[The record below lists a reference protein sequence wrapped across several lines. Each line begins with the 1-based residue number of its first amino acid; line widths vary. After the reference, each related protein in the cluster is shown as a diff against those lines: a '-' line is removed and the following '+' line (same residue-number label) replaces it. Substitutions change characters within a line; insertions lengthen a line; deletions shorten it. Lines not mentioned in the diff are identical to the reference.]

1 MCYTEKQKTNEKEKD
16 MNKDL
21 LEISDGKLYSSNDMA
36 KVSCHDCAGCSS
48 CCQDMGESIWLDP
61 YDVYQLTQNLG
72 KTMEQL
78 LAKEVELHVEDGL
91 ILPNLKM
98 TGAGIPQCSFL
109 NEEGRCS
116 IHGFRPGYCRLFP
129 LGRNYEENKL
139 TYFVLKDACP
149 APNKSKVKIN
159 KWLGIPNLK
168 SYEKFLVEW
177 HGFTKM
183 LRGFYGE
190 HMEEESVVKAVN
202 MKCLQT
208 FYLTP
213 YGEDFYAEF
222 DSRMVDIKQFLETI
236 GVV

>member
-1 MCYTEKQKTNEKEKD
+1 

-98 TGAGIPQCSFL
+98 TGEGVPKCSFL
-109 NEEGRCS
+109 NEEGR
-116 IHGFRPGYCRLFP
+116 
-129 LGRNYEENKL
+129 
-139 TYFVLKDACP
+139 
-149 APNKSKVKIN
+149 
-159 KWLGIPNLK
+159 
-168 SYEKFLVEW
+168 
-177 HGFTKM
+177 
-183 LRGFYGE
+183 
-190 HMEEESVVKAVN
+190 
-202 MKCLQT
+202 
-208 FYLTP
+208 
-213 YGEDFYAEF
+213 
-222 DSRMVDIKQFLETI
+222 
-236 GVV
+236 